1 MKILAVDT
9 STTSCSVAVVDQ
21 DLLLAEMTIDR
32 EQTHSKHLMDMI
44 HTVIEF
50 SGLARADLD
59 GFAVTKGP
67 GTFTGLRIGISTI
80 KGLAMASGKPV
91 VGISSLDA
99 LAEQIACSTYFICVL
114 LDARKGE
121 VYFSGY
127 RFEDGLLKKKVDE
140 GVSSPRQAVRDIKE
154 PSLMVGNGAWLYQDM
169 LVETMGEMALFALP
183 CQNTIRA
190 STVARLS
197 MRRFEKTKTDDV
209 ATLIPQYIRKSD
221 IELNF
226 KRVDRIR

>member
-9 STTSCSVAVVDQ
+9 STTSCSVAVVDK

-44 HTVIEF
+44 HAVMEF
-50 SGLARADLD
+50 SGLAVADLD

-99 LAEQIACSTYFICVL
+99 LAEQIACTTYFICVL

-127 RFEDGLLKKKVDE
+127 RFEDGVLNKEVDE
-140 GVSSPRQAVRDIKE
+140 GVLPPRQAVRDIKE
-154 PSLMVGNGAWLYQDM
+154 PSLLVGNGAWLYQDT
-169 LVETMGEMALFALP
+169 LVETMGRMAFFALP

-197 MRRFEKTKTDDV
+197 MSRFEKKETDDV
-209 ATLIPQYIRKSD
+209 VTLIPQYIRKSD
-221 IELNF
+221 AELNYT
-226 KRVDRIR
+226 

>member
-9 STTSCSVAVVDQ
+9 STTSCSVAVVDK

-50 SGLARADLD
+50 SGLAVADLD
-59 GFAVTKGP
+59 GLAVTKGP

-99 LAEQIACSTYFICVL
+99 LAEQFACSAYFICVL

-127 RFEDGLLKKKVDE
+127 RFEDGVLKKEIDE
-140 GVSSPRQAVRDIKE
+140 GVLPPRQAVCDIKE
-154 PSLMVGNGAWLYQDM
+154 PSLLVGNGAWLYQDT
-169 LVETMGEMALFALP
+169 LVETMGGMAFFAWP
-183 CQNTIRA
+183 FQNTIRA

-197 MRRFEKTKTDDV
+197 MSRFEKIETDDV
-209 ATLIPQYIRKSD
+209 ATLVPQYIRKPD
-221 IELNF
+221 AELNY
-226 KRVDRIR
+226 KKVDRI

>member
-9 STTSCSVAVVDQ
+9 STTSCSVAVVDK
-21 DLLLAEMTIDR
+21 DSLLAEMTIDR

-44 HTVIEF
+44 HAVIKF
-50 SGLARADLD
+50 SGLAVADLD

-99 LAEQIACSTYFICVL
+99 LAEQYACSTYFICVL

-127 RFEDGLLKKKVDE
+127 RFEDGVLNKEVDE
-140 GVSSPRQAVRDIKE
+140 GVLPPRQAVRDINE
-154 PSLMVGNGAWLYQDM
+154 PSLLVGNGARVYRET
-169 LVETMGEMALFALP
+169 LVATMGELAHFVPP
-183 CQNTIRA
+183 CQDTIRA

-197 MRRFEKTKTDDV
+197 KNRFEKTKTDDV
-209 ATLIPQYIRKSD
+209 ATLIPQYVRKSD
-221 IELNF
+221 AELNY
-226 KRVDRIR
+226 KKVDRI

>member
-9 STTSCSVAVVDQ
+9 STTSCSVAVVDK
-21 DLLLAEMTIDR
+21 DVLLAEMTIER

-44 HTVIEF
+44 HTVIQF
-50 SGLARADLD
+50 SGLAGTDLD

-114 LDARKGE
+114 LDARRGE

-127 RFEDGLLKKKVDE
+127 RFEDGVLIKKVDE
-140 GVSSPRQAVRDIKE
+140 GVLTPRQAVRDIKE
-154 PSLMVGNGAWLYQDM
+154 PSLLVGNGAWLYQDT
-169 LVETMGEMALFALP
+169 LVETMGGMALFALP

-190 STVARLS
+190 STVARLGMS
-197 MRRFEKTKTDDV
+197 RFEKTKTDDV

-221 IELNF
+221 AELNF
-226 KRVDRIR
+226 KRVDGI